1 MRRWLIA
8 VFALHFFVNVG
19 AFAFGHTS
27 LHMPIQGA
35 GIHSD
40 AAAGLGTPHPH
51 SVDQANTMPE
61 HGLTDAQPDLPDIIK
76 PVVVVLDAP
85 MAPPAPADVHIVTP
99 SSPVL
104 DGLQRPP
111 RSTARFV

>member
-76 PVVVVLDAP
+76 PVVVVVNVP
-85 MAPPAPADVHIVTP
+85 MAHPAPADVHIVADRK
-99 SSPVL
+99 SV
-104 DGLQRPP
+104 
-111 RSTARFV
+111 V